1 MPESSVCSNCG
12 ADLSVC
18 PKCGVNLSEA
28 GKLEWT
34 TLRVTNYVAEAI
46 KKEMKYPEKNVNET
60 LGRMLSGE
68 GDVCF
73 RIITIGSE
81 GADTSRSTVDFQLG
95 DNPPRFFHF
104 EDGVVTPIAKPP
116 KLVVEKKSRK

>member
-1 MPESSVCSNCG
+1 MPESSVCPNCG
-12 ADLSVC
+12 ADLSLC
-18 PKCGVNLSEA
+18 YKCGLEFAEA

-60 LGRMLSGE
+60 LGRLLSGE
-68 GDVCF
+68 GDVYF
-73 RIITIGSE
+73 KIIAVGSE
-81 GADTSRSTVDFQLG
+81 GADTSKATVDFAVG

-104 EDGVVTPIAKPP
+104 ENGMITPLARPP
-116 KLVVEKKSRK
+116 NLVVEKKRKK